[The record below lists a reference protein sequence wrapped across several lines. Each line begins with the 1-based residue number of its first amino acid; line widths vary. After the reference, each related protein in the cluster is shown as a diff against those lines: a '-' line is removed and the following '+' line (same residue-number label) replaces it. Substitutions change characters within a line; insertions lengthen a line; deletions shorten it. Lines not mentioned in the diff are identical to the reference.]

1 MKLQDRLD
9 AFTNDLV
16 SSGKIPESIV
26 TALKDGI
33 AGQIASGQADR
44 ALKAGDRAPTFTL
57 TDADGTSVSSSAL
70 LARGPLVVSFY
81 RGVWCPYCNIELQA
95 LEGARADIL
104 GRGASLIA
112 VSMQTAAN
120 SRKSSRE
127 NHLGFPILVDAGGQI
142 AKEFGLRYT
151 LSPPMIELNKM
162 LGTDLEAINDES
174 SGSLPMPG
182 RYVIG
187 QDGIVAYAE
196 VNPDYTR
203 RPDPSDL
210 FPILDQ
216 LARSSIA
223 RSMAG
228 R

>member
-1 MKLQDRLD
+1 MKLQDKLD
-9 AFTNDLV
+9 AFTDDLV
-16 SSGKIPESIV
+16 GSGKIPESIV

-33 AGQIASGQADR
+33 AAQVASGQADR

-57 TDADGTSVSSSAL
+57 TDTDGAAVSSAAL
-70 LARGPLVVSFY
+70 LVRGPLVVSFY
-81 RGVWCPYCNIELQA
+81 RGVWCPYCNLELQA
-95 LEGARADIL
+95 LEAVRADIEA
-104 GRGASLIA
+104 RGASLIA
-112 VSMQTAAN
+112 VSMQNAAN

-127 NHLGFPILVDAGGQI
+127 NHLGFRILVDTGGHV
-142 AKEFGLRYT
+142 ANEFGLRYT
-151 LSPPMIELNKM
+151 LSAALIELNKT
-162 LGTDLEAINDES
+162 LGTDLEAINGES

-210 FPILDQ
+210 LPILDR
-216 LARSSIA
+216 LA
-223 RSMAG
+223 
-228 R
+228 